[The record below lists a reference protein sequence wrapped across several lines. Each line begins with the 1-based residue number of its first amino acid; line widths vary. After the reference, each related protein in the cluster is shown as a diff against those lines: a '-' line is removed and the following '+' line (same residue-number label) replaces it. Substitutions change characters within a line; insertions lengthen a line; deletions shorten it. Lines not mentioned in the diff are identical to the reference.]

1 MSKANKSPSP
11 AVAKEGDYSALR
23 ELFRPHVESFDYFL
37 DKGLDEMIESIR
49 PMVIRDPNSN
59 STLKNILHASNSGF
73 FFCVQLCCSS
83 VQISCA
89 V

>member
-37 DKGLDEMIESIR
+37 DKGLDEMIQSIR
-49 PMVIRDPNSN
+49 PMVIRDRNSN
-59 STLKNILHASNSGF
+59 NTLKNILHASNSLF
-73 FFCVQLCCSS
+73 VCCSS
-83 VQISCA
+83 VQLSCE